1 MKMVYSHNSVTQL
14 NIKDSLWKVSLSLG
28 IKGWKNHSFPDS
40 FGHRV
45 IALEIVS
52 LPSRQKFRA
61 SYRKSKPLGPS
72 LWVLERKTSSFSW
85 PSIPA
90 FSPEDMPSPFHP
102 WRYAKNYSLE
112 IGPQGW
118 PNVAIINPQYVRCP
132 GIIRIRGKAYS
143 ALLLI
148 FILDIHSWQMLHLIR
163 NWTNFLGWLIFP
175 SE

>member
-90 FSPEDMPSPFHP
+90 FTLKTCQVLFILGDMPRIIHWKLVHRDDLMLQSSIPSM
-102 WRYAKNYSLE
+102 WGALE
-112 IGPQGW
+112 
-118 PNVAIINPQYVRCP
+118 
-132 GIIRIRGKAYS
+132 
-143 ALLLI
+143 LL
-148 FILDIHSWQMLHLIR
+148 
-163 NWTNFLGWLIFP
+163 G
-175 SE
+175 